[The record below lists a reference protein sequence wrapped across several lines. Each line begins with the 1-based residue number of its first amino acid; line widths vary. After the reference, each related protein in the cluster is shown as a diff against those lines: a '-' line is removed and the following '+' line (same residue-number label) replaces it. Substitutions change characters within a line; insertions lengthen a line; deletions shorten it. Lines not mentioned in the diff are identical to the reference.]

1 MSNTEYIVCHSWS
14 IAEVER
20 QVNESIEDGYFPVG
34 GIAFDGK
41 EFYQAMVTN
50 QIPTCCC

>member
-1 MSNTEYIVCHSWS
+1 MDKPVYIICRSWS
-14 IAEVER
+14 IEDVMQ
-20 QVNESIEDGYFPVG
+20 QVNEAIEDGYFPIG